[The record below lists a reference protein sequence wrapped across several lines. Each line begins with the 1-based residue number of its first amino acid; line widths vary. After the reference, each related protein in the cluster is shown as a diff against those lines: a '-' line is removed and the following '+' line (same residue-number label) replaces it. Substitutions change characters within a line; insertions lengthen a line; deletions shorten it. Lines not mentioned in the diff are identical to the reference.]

1 MRVTANGADFE
12 VMLAGA
18 ESRPALFLAHSLA
31 TSHEMWAL
39 QVPLL
44 ARHFRVVAPDM
55 RGHGASAAP
64 GGDYTMDQLAEDV
77 VAIAD
82 RLGIQHFHFCGLS
95 IGGMIGQAL
104 GLNHGARLGRLVLAS
119 TFTGPMGLE
128 AKAGL
133 DGRIAAAASQ
143 GMPSQIEPSM
153 GRWLSA
159 EFRAAAPRQAQWIAD
174 QIAATPV
181 AGFNGC
187 AAAIREMKLEPA
199 GLTAIKVP
207 TLVIA
212 GEKDPGATPA
222 AGRRIAEAIPGA
234 RMQVIPGGYHL
245 SNVEFPHV
253 FTEMVL
259 DFLLA
264 PKNG

>member
-1 MRVTANGADFE
+1 MRVTANGSEFE

-18 ESRPALFLAHSLA
+18 ESRPALFLTHSLA

-64 GGDYTMDQLAEDV
+64 AGDYAMDQLADDV

-82 RLGIQHFHFCGLS
+82 RLGIGRFHFCGLS

-104 GLNHGARLGRLVLAS
+104 GLNHAGRLGRLILAS
-119 TFTGPMGLE
+119 TFTGPLGPE
-128 AKAGL
+128 ARAGF
-133 DGRIAAAASQ
+133 DGRIAAATGQ
-143 GMPSQIEPSM
+143 GMQSQIEPSM

-159 EFRAAAPRQAQWIAD
+159 AFREAAPHQAQWIRD

-187 AAAIREMKLEPA
+187 AAAIREMTLEP
-199 GLTAIKVP
+199 LRLKSIKAP

-212 GEKDPGATPA
+212 GEMDPGASPE

-234 RMQVIPGGYHL
+234 AMQVIAGGYHL
-245 SNVEFPHV
+245 SNVEFPHI
-253 FTEMVL
+253 FTETVL
-259 DFLLA
+259 GFLLA
-264 PKNG
+264 GKNG